1 MLVKCSGAFVSLPG
15 GFGTLDEMFEV
26 ATLIQ
31 CRKIGPF
38 PLILLGESYW
48 EGLREFIWHLHDSGA
63 ISREDTGF
71 ARLLD
76 SPREAV
82 EVILD
87 RIPYA
92 IRAQLVERSV

>member
-1 MLVKCSGAFVSLPG
+1 MV
-15 GFGTLDEMFEV
+15 
-26 ATLIQ
+26 
-31 CRKIGPF
+31 
-38 PLILLGESYW
+38 Y
-48 EGLREFIWHLHDSGA
+48 REFIWDLRDSGA

-87 RIPYA
+87 RIPPA
-92 IRAQLVERSV
+92 IRAQLVERSA